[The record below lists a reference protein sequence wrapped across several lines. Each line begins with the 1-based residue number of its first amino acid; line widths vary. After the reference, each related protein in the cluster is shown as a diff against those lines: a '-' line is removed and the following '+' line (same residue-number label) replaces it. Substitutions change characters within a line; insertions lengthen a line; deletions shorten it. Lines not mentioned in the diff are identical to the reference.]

1 MGGGGGGQPTQTTST
16 SYQTNIPEYARPYV
30 ETMLGATQR
39 QLFQGTPTGD
49 GGFNITGFQPYKAY
63 GGTYDEQ
70 GNQTSYDPGKSVAG
84 FSPLQQQAQQG
95 VAGLQVPGQF
105 DQAMQGTTAAGLGG
119 FGVANQANVGGF
131 QNQIGGYM
139 NPYMNQI
146 LAPQLAEANR
156 NYDISGMNQQSKATQ
171 AGAFGGSRE
180 AIMAAENERNRNMG
194 LNQIIGQGY
203 NQAYNQAQQQ
213 YNQNI
218 QNQLAGYGL
227 AGQQAGQLAG
237 IAGQGLTAQQGIYG
251 LQNQM
256 GAQQQ
261 ALEQQ
266 KVNQAMQDYANA
278 QQYPLMQLGTMS
290 NMLRG
295 LPMQAQT
302 TNQYVAAP
310 NPITQGI
317 GAAGAAASLYNA
329 TKNAEGGMIKSMA
342 SGGIASVPRYDV
354 GGRIRAQ
361 LENMDAKELRQ
372 VAETSESPEMQKMA
386 REILSRSLPVQ
397 AASGGIMHF
406 VKGDEVES
414 DVETLPKEGVMMAE
428 AKIPEPKIGGQAD
441 IRGINAAPVLNSV
454 GQTNPQKA
462 FPLTSEGIMSN
473 PAFGP
478 SPAAMGLANK
488 AILEADKTEEQRKE
502 DLRAKYGPNVALQ
515 NYRAEEMERKANLG
529 DELAR
534 QKNMRLAEFFATWG
548 STPGPTLVAGMTALK
563 AKIPS
568 FIEDEKEARKLKREA
583 DKIIF
588 ELDQSARNEE
598 IGLTDKAAAQKNDAT
613 KMAMEFQKTVELA
626 KEKQLTAASHV
637 KSSELSKEGHI
648 EGARIQAKA
657 TESATNQRLAE
668 DAFNKLLVADR
679 YAREA
684 VGDAQKEAENLRQNQ
699 DYRKHADNISRYEA
713 AVKEA
718 EKKGKKPESVSSFLK
733 EAAEKSK
740 EALYGTPDKPGLETR
755 IKAKIEKAEEEAKRA
770 REMANAA
777 AVRAGSAVPPA
788 TPSSN
793 RPSLSDPS
801 LQRQQ

>member
-1 MGGGGGGQPTQTTST
+1 
-16 SYQTNIPEYARPYV
+16 
-30 ETMLGATQR
+30 
-39 QLFQGTPTGD
+39 
-49 GGFNITGFQPYKAY
+49 
-63 GGTYDEQ
+63 
-70 GNQTSYDPGKSVAG
+70 
-84 FSPLQQQAQQG
+84 
-95 VAGLQVPGQF
+95 
-105 DQAMQGTTAAGLGG
+105 
-119 FGVANQANVGGF
+119 
-131 QNQIGGYM
+131 
-139 NPYMNQI
+139 
-146 LAPQLAEANR
+146 
-156 NYDISGMNQQSKATQ
+156 
-171 AGAFGGSRE
+171 
-180 AIMAAENERNRNMG
+180 
-194 LNQIIGQGY
+194 
-203 NQAYNQAQQQ
+203 
-213 YNQNI
+213 
-218 QNQLAGYGL
+218 
-227 AGQQAGQLAG
+227 
-237 IAGQGLTAQQGIYG
+237 
-251 LQNQM
+251 
-256 GAQQQ
+256 
-261 ALEQQ
+261 
-266 KVNQAMQDYANA
+266 
-278 QQYPLMQLGTMS
+278 
-290 NMLRG
+290 
-295 LPMQAQT
+295 
-302 TNQYVAAP
+302 
-310 NPITQGI
+310 
-317 GAAGAAASLYNA
+317 
-329 TKNAEGGMIKSMA
+329 
-342 SGGIASVPRYDV
+342 
-354 GGRIRAQ
+354 
-361 LENMDAKELRQ
+361 
-372 VAETSESPEMQKMA
+372 
-386 REILSRSLPVQ
+386 
-397 AASGGIMHF
+397 MHF

-657 TESATNQRLAE
+657 TESATNQRMTE
-668 DAFNKLLVADR
+668 DAFNRLLKADEFSQ
-679 YAREA
+679 AA
-684 VGDAQKEAENLRQNQ
+684 LAKIKENAEKLRQNE
-699 DYRKHADNISRYEA
+699 DYRKHAGNISRYDA

-718 EKKGKKPESVSSFLK
+718 EKKGKKPESVSGFLK
-733 EAAEKSK
+733 EEAEKSRQ
-740 EALYGTPDKPGLETR
+740 ALYGTPDKPGLETR
-755 IKAKIEKAEEEAKRA
+755 IQNEIEKAEIEAKRA

-777 AVRAGSAVPPA
+777 AVRAGNVTPPA
-788 TPSSN
+788 APNSN